1 MAVKI
6 LSGIIALVLLIGYLT
21 VAVLKLKDMPLAVVT
36 LIGIGMMAWDLWD
49 SLKTKED

>member
-6 LSGIIALVLLIGYLT
+6 LCGIVALVLLIAFTG
-21 VAVLKLKDMPLAVVT
+21 VAVVKLKDIPLTIVT

-49 SLKTKED
+49 SIKKED

>member
-6 LSGIIALVLLIGYLT
+6 FSGLIAMALMIGFCA
-21 VAVLKLKDMPLAVVT
+21 VAVIKLKDIPLTIVT

-49 SLKTKED
+49 SLKEQDD

>member
-6 LSGIIALVLLIGYLT
+6 FCGIIAMVLMIGYNAVAVIKLQETPLLI
-21 VAVLKLKDMPLAVVT
+21 VV

-49 SLKTKED
+49 SIKTED